1 MNSTSKLPLGK
12 LGFYW
17 RMTEK
22 PDTPPN
28 PVPDFVDFTFSYIEE
43 WGLIIQERNQT
54 TWSFLER
61 IYRENYNVG
70 YLQEGHALAESY
82 GGDFLDCIEN
92 AVRQFNPIARTVSE
106 IGAGGCYI
114 LSKLKEKG
122 FEATAI
128 DPSPVAIQKGEE
140 LGIEVVPEFY
150 PIQSSDDSYDLII
163 HYDVLEHVNDPV
175 EFLQNHLTDLN
186 SGGSIA
192 FAVPDCSSYIQLGD
206 ISMIL
211 HEHLNYFDDDSLRN
225 VVECAGFEVLNINK
239 ASHGGVLF
247 CVAKV
252 AEGKFFQVKSG
263 NFKFLEWKNSVE
275 GLNKLIE
282 DFIKQGIS
290 RENSL
295 GCYVPLRAIP
305 YLSILGIKNDV
316 RFFDDDPGIHKKYF
330 DGFPIPIENM
340 EDLKENPVSHLLILS
355 AAFGEMIR
363 DRINEKIPMHEM
375 EIKCLTDFK
384 LES

>member
-1 MNSTSKLPLGK
+1 MKSKNKLPLGK

-22 PDTPPN
+22 PNTPPN
-28 PVPDFVDFTFSYIEE
+28 PVPNFVDFTFSFIEE
-43 WGLIIQERNQT
+43 WGLIIQERNQI

-82 GGDFLDCIEN
+82 GGDFLDCIDD
-92 AVRQFNPIARTVSE
+92 AVRKFSPSARTVSE

-128 DPSPVAIQKGEE
+128 DPSPVAIKKGEE

-150 PIQSSDDSYDLII
+150 PAQFSDDSYDLII

-175 EFLQNHLTDLN
+175 DFLQNHINDL
-186 SGGSIA
+186 SPGGLIA
-192 FAVPDCSSYIQLGD
+192 FAVPDCSSYIQIGD
-206 ISMIL
+206 ISMML
-211 HEHLNYFDDDSLRN
+211 HEHLNYFDENSLRN
-225 VVECAGFEVLNINK
+225 VVECAGFEVLSIKK
-239 ASHGGVLF
+239 ANHGGVLF

-252 AEGKFFQVKSG
+252 AKNKTYHKQIGIK
-263 NFKFLEWKNSVE
+263 KFLQWKTKVE
-275 GLNKLIE
+275 NLNNLIG
-282 DFIKQGIS
+282 DFIKQATSSG
-290 RENSL
+290 NCL

-305 YLSILGIKNDV
+305 YLSILGIKEGV
-316 RFFDDDPGIHKKYF
+316 RFFDDDPGLHMKFF
-330 DGFPIPIENM
+330 DGFKVPVENM
-340 EDLKENPVSHLLILS
+340 NDLRETPVSHLLILS
-355 AAFGEMIR
+355 SAFGNKIKNR
-363 DRINEKIPMHEM
+363 VQQCLPKNNIN
-375 EIKCLTDFK
+375 IKCLDDF
-384 LES
+384 SIS

>member
-1 MNSTSKLPLGK
+1 MDKLPLGK

-28 PVPDFVDFTFSYIEE
+28 PFPDFVDFTFSFIEE
-43 WGLIIQERNQT
+43 WELIIQERNQT

-61 IYRENYNVG
+61 IYRENNNVG

-82 GGDFLDCIEN
+82 GGDFIDCIDD
-92 AVRQFNPIARTVSE
+92 AVRKFNPNARSVSE

-140 LGIEVVPEFY
+140 LGIEVIPEFY
-150 PIQSSDDSYDLII
+150 PAQSSDDSYDLII
-163 HYDVLEHVNDPV
+163 HYDVLEHVNNPV
-175 EFLQNHLTDLN
+175 EFLQNHINDLN
-186 SGGSIA
+186 SGGLIA

-211 HEHLNYFDDDSLRN
+211 HEHLNYFDEDSLRN
-225 VVECAGFEVLNINK
+225 VVECAGFEILNIKKGN
-239 ASHGGVLF
+239 HGGVLF

-252 AEGKFFQVKSG
+252 AETNFFKIKYG
-263 NFKFLEWKNSVE
+263 NAKFLKWKDSVE
-275 GLNKLIE
+275 GLKKLISN
-282 DFIKQGIS
+282 FIKQGIS
-290 RENSL
+290 QGNSL

-305 YLSILGIKNDV
+305 YLSMLGIKNDI

-330 DGFPIPIENM
+330 DGFSIPVENIEELDSNQ
-340 EDLKENPVSHLLILS
+340 VSHLLILS
-355 AAFGEMIR
+355 AAFGERIR
-363 DRINEKIPMHEM
+363 DRINEKIPMHQM
-375 EIKCLTDFK
+375 EIKCLSDFK

>member
-1 MNSTSKLPLGK
+1 MNNLPLGK

-17 RMTEK
+17 RMTDK

-28 PVPDFVDFTFSYIEE
+28 PVPNFVDFAFSFIEE
-43 WGLIIQERNQT
+43 WDLIIQERNQT
-54 TWSFLER
+54 TWSYLER

-82 GGDFLDCIEN
+82 GGDFLDCIDR
-92 AVRQFNPIARTVSE
+92 AVSKFNPGARSVSE

-128 DPSPVAIQKGEE
+128 DPSPIAIQKGKE
-140 LGIEVVPEFY
+140 LGVEIVPKFY
-150 PIQSSDDSYDLII
+150 PVQSSENSYDLII

-175 EFLQNHLTDLN
+175 EFLQHHLNDLN
-186 SGGSIA
+186 PGGLIV
-192 FAVPDCSSYIQLGD
+192 FAVPDCSSYIKLGD

-225 VVECAGFEVLNINK
+225 VVECAGFEVLNLQK
-239 ASHGGVLF
+239 ADHGGVLF

-252 AEGKFFQVKSG
+252 AESLSFQKKSG
-263 NFKFLEWKNSVE
+263 NSKFLAWKNLVK
-275 GLNKLIE
+275 GLHEMIE
-282 DFIKQGIS
+282 DFIKMGAS
-290 RENSL
+290 KGKSL

-305 YLSILGIKNDV
+305 YLSILGIRNQV
-316 RFFDDDPGIHKKYF
+316 RFFDDDPGVHKKYF
-330 DGFPIPIENM
+330 DGFPVPIENM
-340 EDLKENPVSHLLILS
+340 DDLKENPVSHLLILS
-355 AAFGEMIR
+355 AAFGEKIR
-363 DRINEKIPMHEM
+363 NRINEEIPTHQM
-375 EIKCLTDFK
+375 EIKCLSDFK